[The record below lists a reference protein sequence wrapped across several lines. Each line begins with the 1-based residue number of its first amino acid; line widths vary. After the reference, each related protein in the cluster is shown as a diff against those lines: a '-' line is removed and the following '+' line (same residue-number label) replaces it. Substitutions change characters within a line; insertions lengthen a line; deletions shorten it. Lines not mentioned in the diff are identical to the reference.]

1 VLFVIASQRGLTPD
15 RRTISLS
22 NATALMPSASLE
34 LPTEDSNR
42 VTRSDA
48 LRTFERRNRGTGV
61 RKVNVTTHDLAAVR
75 HRMGDAIS
83 KLKALT
89 STRSRLC
96 KKRRPLL
103 AAECS
108 QAGRKG
114 SSPNTDESIEMAQE
128 QIQAEDKKGWVEPLM
143 ILGVNSSTTSFSL
156 GARRDCEAYMSA
168 LCWGW

>member
-1 VLFVIASQRGLTPD
+1 
-15 RRTISLS
+15 
-22 NATALMPSASLE
+22 
-34 LPTEDSNR
+34 
-42 VTRSDA
+42 
-48 LRTFERRNRGTGV
+48 
-61 RKVNVTTHDLAAVR
+61 VNVTTHDLAAVR
-75 HRMGDAIS
+75 HRMGDAIRAC

-128 QIQAEDKKGWVEPLM
+128 QIQAQDLKKKG
-143 ILGVNSSTTSFSL
+143 
-156 GARRDCEAYMSA
+156 
-168 LCWGW
+168 